1 MIPWLTLKAGPC
13 NRFAGCGPL
22 SEGILIMKNLRVSIA
37 ALSAASLLA
46 ACAQQPI
53 APTVQVMPAPNKP
66 FAAFQED
73 DVICRNYAA
82 QSSVGVAES
91 GNNQQVGSAVVGTLL
106 GAGLGAA
113 IGGGQG
119 AAIGAGAGALG
130 GTAYGTGAAAG
141 GQYTA
146 QQIYNNAYTQC
157 MYSRGNQV
165 PGYYAPSAAAP
176 PPGAYP
182 PPPPPGPPPPP
193 PPPRT

>member
-1 MIPWLTLKAGPC
+1 
-13 NRFAGCGPL
+13 
-22 SEGILIMKNLRVSIA
+22 MKNLRAKIA
-37 ALSAASLLA
+37 AVSAVSLLA
-46 ACAQQPI
+46 ACAQQPL

-82 QSSVGVAES
+82 QSSAGVAES
-91 GNNQQVGSAVVGTLL
+91 GNNTQVGTAVVGTLL

-113 IGGGQG
+113 IGGGRG

-130 GTAYGTGAAAG
+130 GTAVGSNAAARG
-141 GQYTA
+141 TLTA

-165 PGYYAPSAAAP
+165 PGYQQAPSP
-176 PPGAYP
+176 VSQPPGYA
-182 PPPPPGPPPPP
+182 PPPPGYPPPPPP
-193 PPPRT
+193 PPPR

>member
-1 MIPWLTLKAGPC
+1 MV
-13 NRFAGCGPL
+13 
-22 SEGILIMKNLRVSIA
+22 KNLRGKITAVS
-37 ALSAASLLA
+37 ALSLLA
-46 ACAQQPI
+46 ACAQAPL

-73 DVICRNYAA
+73 DVICRNYAQ
-82 QSSVGVAES
+82 QSSAGVAES
-91 GNNQQVGSAVVGTLL
+91 GNNQQVGTAVVGTLL

-113 IGGGQG
+113 IGGGHG

-130 GTAYGTGAAAG
+130 GTAVGSNAAARG
-141 GQYTA
+141 TLTA

-165 PGYYAPSAAAP
+165 PGYYTPAAASPPPPPPGSYPPP

-182 PPPPPGPPPPP
+182 PPPPP
-193 PPPRT
+193 PRT

>member
-1 MIPWLTLKAGPC
+1 MVP
-13 NRFAGCGPL
+13 
-22 SEGILIMKNLRVSIA
+22 NLRAKIAVVSG
-37 ALSAASLLA
+37 LSLLA
-46 ACAQQPI
+46 ACAQAPI
-53 APTVQVMPAPNKP
+53 APTVHVMPAPNKP

-73 DVICRNYAA
+73 DMTCRNYAA
-82 QSSVGVAES
+82 QSSAGVAES
-91 GNNQQVGSAVVGTLL
+91 GNNQQVGTAVVGTLL

-113 IGGGQG
+113 IGGGHG

-130 GTAYGTGAAAG
+130 GTAYGSGAAAH

-146 QQIYNNAYTQC
+146 QQVYDNAYTQC

-165 PGYYAPSAAAP
+165 PGYYAPAAAAPPP

-182 PPPPPGPPPPP
+182 PPPPPGAYPPP

>member
-1 MIPWLTLKAGPC
+1 MV
-13 NRFAGCGPL
+13 
-22 SEGILIMKNLRVSIA
+22 KNLRAKIA
-37 ALSAASLLA
+37 AVSAVSLLA
-46 ACAQQPI
+46 ACAQQPL

-73 DVICRNYAA
+73 DVICRNYAQ
-82 QSSVGVAES
+82 QSSAGVADS
-91 GNNQQVGSAVVGTLL
+91 GNSSQVGTAVVGTLL

-113 IGGGQG
+113 IGGGRG

-130 GTAYGTGAAAG
+130 GTAVGSNAAAR
-141 GQYTA
+141 GQYSA

-165 PGYYAPSAAAP
+165 PGYYAPAAAAPPPPPPPGAYPPPPPGAPPPP

-182 PPPPPGPPPPP
+182 PPPPP
-193 PPPRT
+193 PRT

>member
-1 MIPWLTLKAGPC
+1 MV
-13 NRFAGCGPL
+13 
-22 SEGILIMKNLRVSIA
+22 KNVRTKVAVVS
-37 ALSAASLLA
+37 ALSLLA
-46 ACAQQPI
+46 ACAQAPL

-82 QSSVGVAES
+82 QSSAGVAES

-130 GTAYGTGAAAG
+130 GTAYGSGAAAH
-141 GQYTA
+141 GQLTA

-165 PGYYAPSAAAP
+165 PGYYAPAAAAP
-176 PPGAYP
+176 PPPPPPASYPPPPPGNYP
-182 PPPPPGPPPPP
+182 PPPPPGAPPPP

>member
-1 MIPWLTLKAGPC
+1 V
-13 NRFAGCGPL
+13 
-22 SEGILIMKNLRVSIA
+22 KNLRGKIA
-37 ALSAASLLA
+37 AVSALSLLA
-46 ACAQQPI
+46 ACAQAPL

-73 DVICRNYAA
+73 DVICRNYAQ
-82 QSSVGVAES
+82 QSSAGVAES
-91 GNNQQVGSAVVGTLL
+91 GNNQQVGTAVVGTLL

-113 IGGGQG
+113 IGGGHG

-130 GTAYGTGAAAG
+130 GTAVGSNAAARG
-141 GQYTA
+141 TLTA

-165 PGYYAPSAAAP
+165 PGYYTPAAAAPPPPPPPGAYPPP

-182 PPPPPGPPPPP
+182 PPPPP
-193 PPPRT
+193 PRT